1 MTPLPSSSS
10 LFHSQLTLACVISA
24 DFLQSLPV
32 RTGALVHFSLLSSL
46 SQVFFLLQV
55 HSFCFSVEVLKTHF
69 SECRVGGE
77 KGVWDLVSAEQRG
90 WAAACLVK
98 CCAVL
103 GTLSDQPVSP
113 PPPPDW
119 SPPWQR
125 ETAEV
130 PLKHKTLHV
139 EFYIFSPS
147 AGK

>member
-77 KGVWDLVSAEQRG
+77 KECGTWSVLSREVEQ
-90 WAAACLVK
+90 
-98 CCAVL
+98 
-103 GTLSDQPVSP
+103 
-113 PPPPDW
+113 
-119 SPPWQR
+119 
-125 ETAEV
+125 
-130 PLKHKTLHV
+130 PL
-139 EFYIFSPS
+139 
-147 AGK
+147 A